1 LANKTPTSQQII
13 TIALHHFVGNE
24 KEKAIF
30 CTDDDA
36 SSFRSG
42 MSGFSM
48 RSNRTKF
55 LPHSRFRDIDNISF
69 SSNSDTTHQASGGNL
84 DVRRNSIRKN
94 IQSNL
99 AKSTIDL
106 TEDEGEE
113 ESNQKTNLEV
123 NYSVSLMEEFRSFS
137 KMKPSELAK
146 LFVKIESPS
155 LSKVL
160 LSQEL
165 SLVLSIPLIIR
176 S

>member
-1 LANKTPTSQQII
+1 MGDKTPTSQQII

-24 KEKAIF
+24 REKAIF

-55 LPHSRFRDIDNISF
+55 LPHSRFRDIDNISC
-69 SSNSDTTHQASGGNL
+69 SINSNSDTTNQANSGNL

-94 IQSNL
+94 SHLNL
-99 AKSTIDL
+99 TKSVVDL
-106 TEDEGEE
+106 TEGEE
-113 ESNQKTNLEV
+113 EEEDNQKIDLEV
-123 NYSVSLMEEFRSFS
+123 NYSVSLREEFKCFS

-155 LSKVL
+155 LTKVL

-165 SLVLSIPLIIR
+165 SLVLYFS
-176 S
+176 